1 MLKISDLTYRVAGR
15 PLFERASAA
24 IPDGAHV
31 GLVGRN
37 GAGKTTLLRLILGE
51 LDPDGGEIEMSS
63 GLRLGTVAQ
72 ELPDT
77 RTSLLDLVLAADRER
92 GHLLAEAEHA
102 TDPQRIADIH
112 HRLADIEAHRAAPR
126 AARILAGLGF
136 DDAAQARPLSD
147 FSGGWRMRVA
157 LAAALFASPDLL
169 LLDEPT
175 NHLDL
180 EATLWL
186 ENYLTNYPHTVV
198 VVSHDRELLNKV
210 VDRILHVDGGKL
222 TLYNGGYDRFE
233 NTRRERIQH
242 QMSQNERQLAERK
255 RIQAFVD
262 RFRAKATKARQAQS
276 RLKAL
281 QRMEPIV
288 AVAEEK
294 SISFDFPSPEPL
306 PAPLLT
312 LDEVDAG
319 YETGKPVLQKL
330 SLRIDSDDRIALL
343 GANGNGKSTLVK
355 LLAGRL
361 KPLQGQRRASGKLRV
376 GYFAQH
382 QADEL
387 DLDATPYQ
395 LMLRLMPRATES
407 QVRAQLG
414 RFGFSQE
421 RAEVKV
427 GSLSGGEKARLL
439 FALMSR
445 NAPHLM
451 LLDEPT
457 NHLDLDAREAVVE
470 ALNAYQGAVVLV
482 SHDPHLIE
490 LSAERLWLVKD
501 GAVGA
506 YDGDLE
512 DYRALLLSE
521 RRASADEGRAGRNGT
536 LVAEPAGYTRSAKK
550 DQRRAAADARAATSG
565 LRKSAQ
571 AAEKRLERLQAE
583 CRSLEAQ
590 LADPE
595 IYRGPTAALMTLQ
608 IKLGDTKKSLA
619 DAEQAWLAAQDALER
634 AGAPAAASNT

>member
-1 MLKISDLTYRVAGR
+1 MLNIAEITYRVAGR
-15 PLFERASAA
+15 TLFERASAV
-24 IPDGAHV
+24 IPDGARV

-37 GAGKTTLLRLILGE
+37 GAGKTTLLRLISGE
-51 LDPDGGEIEMSS
+51 LEPDGGEIRLSS

-72 ELPDT
+72 ELPSVSD
-77 RTSLLDLVLAADRER
+77 RLVAFVLKADRER
-92 GHLLAEAEHA
+92 TALLAEAEQA

-112 HRLADIEAHRAAPR
+112 HRLADIAAHRAAPR

-136 DDAAQARPLSD
+136 DEAAQGRPLSH

-157 LAAALFASPDLL
+157 LAAALFAAPDLL

-186 ENYLTNYPHTVV
+186 ESYLASYPHTAI
-198 VVSHDRELLNKV
+198 VVSHDRELLDKV

-222 TLYNGGYDRFE
+222 VLYSGGYGRFE
-233 NTRRERIQH
+233 RTRRERLAH
-242 QMSQNERQLAERK
+242 QQALFERQTAERQ
-255 RIQAFVD
+255 RIQAFID

-288 AVAEEK
+288 AVAEERAPQ
-294 SISFDFPSPEPL
+294 FVFPNPEPL
-306 PAPLLT
+306 PPPLLA
-312 LDEVDAG
+312 LDDVSVG
-319 YETGKPVLQKL
+319 YAPGAPVLKGL
-330 SLRIDSDDRIALL
+330 SLRIDPDDRIALL

-361 KPLQGQRRASGKLRV
+361 KPMSGARRASAKLKV

-387 DLDATPYQ
+387 ELGDTPF
-395 LMLRLMPRATES
+395 LHMVRLMPKADEA

-414 RFGFSQE
+414 RFGFTQE
-421 RAEVKV
+421 RAEVTV

-445 NAPHLM
+445 HAPNLM

-457 NHLDLDAREAVVE
+457 NHLDIDAREALVE
-470 ALNAYQGAVVLV
+470 ALNGYEGAVVLV

-490 LSAERLWLVKD
+490 LAADRLWLVKD
-501 GAVGA
+501 AKVAA

-512 DYRALLLSE
+512 DYRGLLLSE
-521 RRASADEGRAGRNGT
+521 RRGKPVGEARAKDSEATSARPT
-536 LVAEPAGYTRSAKK
+536 KK
-550 DQRRAAADARAATSG
+550 EARRAAAEARAAVAH
-565 LRKSAQ
+565 LRKAADAAEQ
-571 AAEKRLERLQAE
+571 RVAKLAAEKIRLEAT
-583 CRSLEAQ
+583 
-590 LADPE
+590 LADPAV
-595 IYRGPTAALMTLQ
+595 YAGPTAQLMELQ
-608 IKLGDTKKSLA
+608 IKHGKLKDALA
-619 DAEQAWLAAQDALER
+619 RAEEAWLEAER
-634 AGAPAAASNT
+634 AIEAASASV